1 MVTHERRVV
10 DAASS
15 LGGLVTTTFRLFV
28 SPGQSVNST
37 LPVADL
43 GAFAISGLVPMST
56 TTLSDVPLVIAKLP
70 HLGSVFA
77 DWSLYPSLPAHH
89 AENPSSILAFVKLLA
104 VCRIRRVT

>member
-1 MVTHERRVV
+1 M
-10 DAASS
+10 
-15 LGGLVTTTFRLFV
+15 
-28 SPGQSVNST
+28 NST

-70 HLGSVFA
+70 HLGSVFS

-104 VCRIRRVT
+104 VSRIRRVT